1 MAVAKSLTDYK
12 RGDSSKVESLE
23 DSHATGEGDKVSR
36 DHNAPRMGSG
46 KTPNVREGRGKAER
60 KEFTPKIKC
69 FLYDGPHWARDCPKR
84 KALSAMIE
92 EEGVG
97 GRSTYGLNAATRCP
111 PIQPKA

>member
-36 DHNAPRMGSG
+36 DHNAPRMGSS
-46 KTPNVREGRGKAER
+46 KTPNIREGRGKMEM

-69 FLYDGPHWARDCPKR
+69 FLCDGPHWAQDCPKR
-84 KALSAMIE
+84 NALNAMIKE
-92 EEGVG
+92 RE
-97 GRSTYGLNAATRCP
+97 
-111 PIQPKA
+111 